1 MEKAQ
6 VEYIII
12 IIIIIISIRL
22 LNVKY
27 AGSERYLT

>member
-6 VEYIII
+6 VEYII

>member
-6 VEYIII
+6 VEYI